1 MNIIFLEPKSGRQ
14 LTMPVTPP
22 EWEAELGREVEQV
35 DMAQTGQV
43 NLPGLESL
51 FDERREFLLPS
62 GERNYTVPGY
72 AGDPFAVVDT
82 LVGWSREG
90 TVLRLI
96 ASGTPL
102 NVPVLLGPV
111 RYGQR
116 DGTGDVYA
124 TLVMRQYRE
133 LAAETVED
141 TSSQNGARAA
151 PEDTSPAQESH
162 TVVKGDT
169 LWAICKKQYG
179 DGSLAWKLAE
189 FNGIKNANL
198 IFPGQVVQLP
208 DKGALT

>member
-1 MNIIFLEPKSGRQ
+1 MDIIFLEPRSGRQ
-14 LTMPVTPP
+14 LTMPVTPR
-22 EWEAELGREVEQV
+22 EWEVEIGREVEQL

-51 FDERREFLLPS
+51 FNERKEFMLPAE
-62 GERNYTVPGY
+62 ERNYTRPGY
-72 AGDPFAVVDT
+72 AGDPFAIVDA

-90 TVLRLI
+90 TALRLI

-124 TLVMRQYRE
+124 TLTLRQNRE
-133 LAAETVED
+133 LAAETVGD
-141 TSSQNGARAA
+141 AQNGARAA
-151 PEDTSPAQESH
+151 PEDTAPAQESY

-169 LWAICKKQYG
+169 LWGICKRYYG
-179 DGSLAWKLAE
+179 DGRLAWKLAE
-189 FNGIKNANL
+189 FNAIKNANL
-198 IFPGQVVQLP
+198 IFPGQTVNLP
-208 DKGALT
+208 DKGALA

>member
-1 MNIIFLEPKSGRQ
+1 MNIIFLDPKSGQQ
-14 LTMPVTPP
+14 LVMPVTPS
-22 EWEAELGREVEQV
+22 EWAVEIGRAVEQL
-35 DMAQTGQV
+35 DMAQTGQI

-51 FDERREFLLPS
+51 FNERREFLLPA
-62 GERNYTVPGY
+62 GTRNYTAPGY
-72 AGDPFAVVDT
+72 AGDPFQVVDT
-82 LVGWSREG
+82 LTGWSKAG
-90 TVLRLI
+90 TPLRLI

-141 TSSQNGARAA
+141 TSTQNEPRAA

-179 DGSLAWKLAE
+179 DGSLAYKLAE
-189 FNGIKNANL
+189 VNGIKNANL
-198 IFPGQVVQLP
+198 IFPGQVVNLP
-208 DKGALT
+208 AKETLG

>member
-1 MNIIFLEPKSGRQ
+1 MEI
-14 LTMPVTPP
+14 
-22 EWEAELGREVEQV
+22 GREVEQV

-51 FDERREFLLPS
+51 FNERREFLLPA

-72 AGDPFAVVDT
+72 AGDPFAVVDA
-82 LVGWSREG
+82 LVDWSKTG
-90 TVLRLI
+90 TPLRLI

-124 TLVMRQYRE
+124 TLIMRQYRE
-133 LAAETVED
+133 LAAEAFED
-141 TSSQNGARAA
+141 ASTQNGARAA
-151 PEDTSPAQESH
+151 PEDTSPAQESY

-169 LWAICKKQYG
+169 LWGICRRYYG
-179 DGSLAWKLAE
+179 DGRLAWKLAE
-189 FNGIKNANL
+189 VNGIKNADL
-198 IFPGQVVQLP
+198 IFPGQTVRLP
-208 DKGALT
+208 DKGALA